1 MKILLFILLF
11 LARDKTDLVPYD
23 RFHTCT
29 YYSSSL
35 VARARAEN
43 IMAWRVDIL
52 FTHEIG
58 HSIVALQT
66 ADGLVYVEPQT
77 DTIYSNVKVGNRLCS
92 EDLNLCIGEE
102 PIRKI
107 IYQYIINPNA
117 VEAK

>member
-35 VARARAEN
+35 VASARAEGLT
-43 IMAWRVDIL
+43 AWRIDVM
-52 FTHEIG
+52 FTEGIG
-58 HSIVALQT
+58 HSIVAFQT

-77 DTIYSNVKVGNRLCS
+77 DTIYSNVAVGNRLCS
-92 EDLNLCIGEE
+92 ADMNLCMGEE
-102 PIRKI
+102 PIRKLI
-107 IYQYIINPNA
+107 QIGG
-117 VEAK
+117 VR